1 MAPFPLTR
9 ASAVLCAT
17 IALAACSDS
26 NNSNGDD
33 DSGFSLS
40 ILHINDHHSHLA
52 ASTFSYDVS
61 ALGLQ
66 TKTDGGADIGSVTV
80 SYGGFPMLTSLADR
94 LADEK
99 RNVLKLHSGD
109 AVTGTLYFT
118 LFGGEADAE
127 MMNRICFDAFALGNH
142 EFDNGDAG
150 LASFLNYL
158 AADDCATEVL
168 AANVAPG
175 DASPI
180 AQGYIKP
187 YVIKEV
193 GGQKIGLIGI
203 DIAQKTQE
211 SSRPDA
217 GTTLLDETAT
227 AQKYIDEISAQGV
240 NKIILMTHYT
250 YTNDQT
256 LAANLT
262 GVDVIVGGDSH
273 TLMGGETFTQLGFN
287 VVSDYP
293 KKATDKAGDAVCIV
307 HAWEY
312 AHLLGALDVTFDDN
326 GKITACSG
334 NPYMPVAKTF
344 TYAAADKVT
353 NPLPAADA
361 DRVTQALTSH
371 KEILST
377 TPDAISERLLA
388 IYDDEVDTLKQTV
401 IGTVSENLCLVRW
414 PGESRS
420 SLCDVSENYVNGSD
434 ISNIV
439 AKAFLTVTPTAD
451 IAIQNGG
458 GVRTDIPMGDFTV
471 ADAYTLLP
479 FSNTLVTLQ
488 MTGRQI
494 VDVLED
500 ALSNTLD
507 NNGSSG
513 SYPYAAGLRFNV
525 DASQTKGARLS
536 NVEVNSRV
544 AGDWNAIDLNA
555 TYTVVTNDF
564 IASGQDGYTTFA
576 TPYNAGLY
584 VDTFTE
590 YAQGF
595 VDYVDALTEDGM
607 TVDKLPIAE
616 YSTQHY
622 IGRDGCNHSLS
633 ADCENY

>member
-1 MAPFPLTR
+1 MAPFPFTR
-9 ASAVLCAT
+9 TGAVLCAS

-26 NNSNGDD
+26 NNTPSNDD
-33 DSGFSLS
+33 AGFSLS

-66 TKTDGGADIGSVTV
+66 TKADNGSEISSVTV
-80 SYGGFPMLTSLADR
+80 SYGGFPMLTSLADT
-94 LADEK
+94 LVDEK

-142 EFDNGDAG
+142 EFDNGDTG

-158 AADDCATEVL
+158 AADDCGTDVL

-180 AQGYIKP
+180 AQGFIKP

-217 GTTLLDETAT
+217 GTTLLDETVT

-250 YTNDQT
+250 YANDQT

-293 KKATDKAGDAVCIV
+293 KQATDKAGDAVCIV

-312 AHLLGALDVTFDDN
+312 AHLLGALDVTFDAS
-326 GKITACSG
+326 GKVTACSG
-334 NPYMPVAKTF
+334 NPYMPIAKSF
-344 TYAAADKVT
+344 TYTAAEKVT
-353 NPLPAADA
+353 KTLPAADA

-371 KEILST
+371 KEIVST
-377 TPDAISERLLA
+377 TADAISERLLA

-401 IGTVSENLCLVRW
+401 IGTVSDNLCLVRW

-420 SLCDVSENYVNGSD
+420 TLCDVSENYVNGSD

-458 GVRTDIPMGDFTV
+458 GVRTDIPMGDVTV

-488 MTGRQI
+488 MTGQQI

-525 DASQTKGARLS
+525 DASQAKGARLS

-544 AGDWNAIDLNA
+544 AGNWSAIDLNA

-564 IASGQDGYTTFA
+564 IASGQDGYNTFA

-595 VDYVDALTEDGM
+595 VDYVDALTEGGK

-616 YSTQHY
+616 YSTQQY

-633 ADCENY
+633 TDCENY